1 MILQAPLASLG
12 RVIDNRNS
20 FTSKYDKFENEAL
33 ICKVTAPVL
42 IFHGTNDTIIGIN
55 HSE

>member
-42 IFHGTNDTIIGIN
+42 IFHGINDTIIGIN